1 MVSAAL
7 QRSAPTGLLE
17 KLVAQ
22 VRAEFRVGIYV
33 ADPDDPVLGRRPC
46 TVAGCDRSRTAFGL
60 CSGHDQ
66 RWRTRGC
73 PDLAEFIA
81 DPGPAVNGRR
91 ELTHCTVPGC
101 RYGSSGFGLCTRHR
115 LVWFREGQ
123 PDPKPWAA
131 RAPVVGPSSIA
142 ECLLPFCSVWTE
154 NPNHQFCKSHETR
167 WAQLGRP
174 DAEEYIAHCLR
185 SGKARIDFRG
195 MAPQLTLE
203 LQYAVQC
210 RYDQAT
216 ITAPP
221 PVVAW
226 TIALARRAEVSSLLD
241 LPPQRWHELAGSKQ
255 GMYQRFLEY
264 ARDAIEML
272 HEGTNWEVE
281 YPRDVWRLHRLPG
294 LTLNPGKTPHSRIN
308 LRFDRFTQPWL
319 RTLAKR
325 WARLRLSSGL
335 TVSTVLCDIQ
345 GLTRFSVFLAEA
357 APDVQ
362 ALSGIDRAVLERY
375 LAWLITSSLGHGA
388 RKDAVKAP
396 TTFFQAIRQH
406 GWDDTLAATALFF
419 PGDIPAR
426 PPRLTR
432 RLAEYVMAQVEAPA
446 NLDRWT
452 TPEGR
457 LITIIL
463 IRCGLRA
470 TDACTL
476 AFDCLLHDGQK
487 APYLRYFNNKMRR
500 EAAVP
505 IDEELE
511 GEIRAQQHR
520 VAARWPQ
527 QHRHL
532 FPAINGNAG
541 GHHPVT
547 YYSYRGM
554 LNYWLTSCDVRD
566 EHGQPAA
573 LTPHQWRH
581 TFACRLINRDVP
593 QEVIR
598 ILLDHQSTQMTA
610 HYARLTDQ
618 SVRRRWEAATKVNV
632 KGERVSID
640 PDGPL
645 AQAQWA
651 KTRYGMATQTLPQG
665 CCGLPVN
672 KSCPHANAC
681 LTCPVFLTGP
691 EFLPELREHRGRTLT
706 LITEA
711 EVIGHTRVAEMNKHV
726 LTNLDKMIDE
736 IAQDHSGEADAG

>member
-1 MVSAAL
+1 MVSAL
-7 QRSAPTGLLE
+7 VQRSAPTGLLE
-17 KLVAQ
+17 KLMAQ

-33 ADPDDPVLGRRPC
+33 ADPDDLVLGRRPC

-73 PDLAEFIA
+73 PDLAEFNA
-81 DPGPAVNGRR
+81 DPGPTINGRR

-115 LVWFREGQ
+115 LVWLREGQ

-131 RAPVVGPSSIA
+131 QAPIVGPSSIA
-142 ECLLPFCSVWTE
+142 ECSLPFCSVWTE
-154 NPNHQFCKSHETR
+154 NANHQFCKSHETR

-185 SGKARIDFRG
+185 SGKAQIDFRG

-210 RYDQAT
+210 RHDQAT

-221 PVVAW
+221 SVVAW

-241 LPPQRWHELAGSKQ
+241 LPPQRWHELAGSKP

-264 ARDAIEML
+264 ARDAVETL
-272 HEGTNWEVE
+272 HEGTSWEVE
-281 YPRDVWRLHRLPG
+281 YPRDVWRMHRLPG
-294 LTLNPGKTPHSRIN
+294 LTLNAGKTPHPRVN

-319 RTLAKR
+319 RTLVKR

-335 TVSTVLCDIQ
+335 AVATVLCDIQ
-345 GLTRFSVFLAEA
+345 GLARFSAFLAEA
-357 APDVQ
+357 APDVK
-362 ALSGIDRAVLERY
+362 ALGGIDRAVLERY

-388 RKDAVKAP
+388 REDAVTSP

-419 PGDIPAR
+419 PGDLPSR

-476 AFDCLLHDGQK
+476 AFDCLLHDGQN

-505 IDEELE
+505 IDEDLE
-511 GEIRAQQHR
+511 GEIRAQQRR

-566 EHGQPAA
+566 EHGQLAA

-581 TFACRLINRDVP
+581 TFAGASRIRHSDSWRPETRVELPVCVGFARVTLITRSHLMQDMPIHWRWGLCCDRLDWRALRAPSSLMAYGSCD
-593 QEVIR
+593 R
-598 ILLDHQSTQMTA
+598 
-610 HYARLTDQ
+610 
-618 SVRRRWEAATKVNV
+618 RRRWW
-632 KGERVSID
+632 R
-640 PDGPL
+640 
-645 AQAQWA
+645 
-651 KTRYGMATQTLPQG
+651 R
-665 CCGLPVN
+665 CCGAGVR
-672 KSCPHANAC
+672 SRSRAGC
-681 LTCPVFLTGP
+681 GP
-691 EFLPELREHRGRTLT
+691 RPSTRGRRWC
-706 LITEA
+706 
-711 EVIGHTRVAEMNKHV
+711 IGSWRSPTSSRG
-726 LTNLDKMIDE
+726 
-736 IAQDHSGEADAG
+736 SGDRGTWTSGR

>member
-1 MVSAAL
+1 MSTAA

-33 ADPDDPVLGRRPC
+33 ADPDDLVLGRRPC

-73 PDLAEFIA
+73 PDLAEFNA
-81 DPGPAVNGRR
+81 DPGPTINGRR

-115 LVWFREGQ
+115 LVWLREGQ

-131 RAPVVGPSSIA
+131 QAPIVGPSSIA
-142 ECLLPFCSVWTE
+142 ECSLPFCSVWTE
-154 NPNHQFCKSHETR
+154 NANHQFCKSHETR

-185 SGKARIDFRG
+185 SGKAQIDFRG

-210 RYDQAT
+210 RHDQAT

-241 LPPQRWHELAGSKQ
+241 LPPQRWHELASSKQ

-264 ARDAIEML
+264 ARDAVETL
-272 HEGTNWEVE
+272 HEGTSWEVE
-281 YPRDVWRLHRLPG
+281 YPRDVWRMHRLPG
-294 LTLNPGKTPHSRIN
+294 LTLNAGKTPHSRVN

-335 TVSTVLCDIQ
+335 AVATVLCDIQ
-345 GLTRFSVFLAEA
+345 GLARFSAFLAEA
-357 APDVQ
+357 APDVK
-362 ALSGIDRAVLERY
+362 ALGGIDRAVLERY

-388 RKDAVKAP
+388 REDAVTSP

-419 PGDIPAR
+419 PGDLPSR

-476 AFDCLLHDGQK
+476 AFDCLLHDGQN

-505 IDEELE
+505 IDEDLE
-511 GEIRAQQHR
+511 GEIRAQQRR

-566 EHGQPAA
+566 EHGQLAA

-581 TFACRLINRDVP
+581 TFACRLINQDVP

-610 HYARLTDQ
+610 HYANSHRPERAAALGGGDQGQRQGRKGQHRPRRAAGPGPVGEDPLRHGHPNPASRLLRPAGEQELPTRQCMPDL
-618 SVRRRWEAATKVNV
+618 SGVSDRTRVPARAA
-632 KGERVSID
+632 RAPWAH
-640 PDGPL
+640 PD
-645 AQAQWA
+645 
-651 KTRYGMATQTLPQG
+651 
-665 CCGLPVN
+665 
-672 KSCPHANAC
+672 SH
-681 LTCPVFLTGP
+681 
-691 EFLPELREHRGRTLT
+691 HRGRSDWAHPRSRY
-706 LITEA
+706 EQA
-711 EVIGHTRVAEMNKHV
+711 RP
-726 LTNLDKMIDE
+726 DQPR
-736 IAQDHSGEADAG
+736 QDDRRNRPRPER

>member
-1 MVSAAL
+1 MVSTAA

-33 ADPDDPVLGRRPC
+33 ADPDDLVLGRRPC

-73 PDLAEFIA
+73 PDLAEFNA
-81 DPGPAVNGRR
+81 DPGPTINGRR

-115 LVWFREGQ
+115 LVWLREGQ

-131 RAPVVGPSSIA
+131 QAPIVGPSSIA
-142 ECLLPFCSVWTE
+142 ECSLPFCSVWTE
-154 NPNHQFCKSHETR
+154 NANHQFCKSHETR

-185 SGKARIDFRG
+185 SGKAQIDFRG

-210 RYDQAT
+210 RHDQAT

-264 ARDAIEML
+264 ARDAVETL
-272 HEGTNWEVE
+272 HEGTSWEVE
-281 YPRDVWRLHRLPG
+281 YPRDVWRMHRLPG
-294 LTLNPGKTPHSRIN
+294 LTLNAGKTPHSRVN

-319 RTLAKR
+319 RTLVKR

-335 TVSTVLCDIQ
+335 AVATVLCDIQ
-345 GLTRFSVFLAEA
+345 GLTRFSAFLAEA
-357 APDVQ
+357 APDVK
-362 ALSGIDRAVLERY
+362 ALGGIDRAVLERY

-388 RKDAVKAP
+388 REDAVTSP

-419 PGDIPAR
+419 PGDLPSR

-452 TPEGR
+452 PP
-457 LITIIL
+457 
-463 IRCGLRA
+463 
-470 TDACTL
+470 
-476 AFDCLLHDGQK
+476 K
-487 APYLRYFNNKMRR
+487 
-500 EAAVP
+500 
-505 IDEELE
+505 
-511 GEIRAQQHR
+511 
-520 VAARWPQ
+520 
-527 QHRHL
+527 
-532 FPAINGNAG
+532 G
-541 GHHPVT
+541 G
-547 YYSYRGM
+547 
-554 LNYWLTSCDVRD
+554 
-566 EHGQPAA
+566 
-573 LTPHQWRH
+573 
-581 TFACRLINRDVP
+581 
-593 QEVIR
+593 
-598 ILLDHQSTQMTA
+598 
-610 HYARLTDQ
+610 
-618 SVRRRWEAATKVNV
+618 
-632 KGERVSID
+632 
-640 PDGPL
+640 
-645 AQAQWA
+645 
-651 KTRYGMATQTLPQG
+651 
-665 CCGLPVN
+665 
-672 KSCPHANAC
+672 
-681 LTCPVFLTGP
+681 
-691 EFLPELREHRGRTLT
+691 
-706 LITEA
+706 
-711 EVIGHTRVAEMNKHV
+711 
-726 LTNLDKMIDE
+726 
-736 IAQDHSGEADAG
+736 

>member
-1 MVSAAL
+1 MVSTAA

-33 ADPDDPVLGRRPC
+33 ADPDDLVLGRRPC

-73 PDLAEFIA
+73 PDLAEFNA
-81 DPGPAVNGRR
+81 DPGPTINGRR

-115 LVWFREGQ
+115 LVWLREGQ

-131 RAPVVGPSSIA
+131 QAPIVGPSSIA
-142 ECLLPFCSVWTE
+142 ECSLPFCSVWTE
-154 NPNHQFCKSHETR
+154 NANHQFCKSHETR

-185 SGKARIDFRG
+185 SGKAQIDFRG

-210 RYDQAT
+210 RHDQAT

-241 LPPQRWHELAGSKQ
+241 LPPQRWHELASSKQ

-264 ARDAIEML
+264 ARDAVETL
-272 HEGTNWEVE
+272 HEGTSWEVE
-281 YPRDVWRLHRLPG
+281 YPRDVWRMHRLPG
-294 LTLNPGKTPHSRIN
+294 LTLNAGKTPHPRVN

-335 TVSTVLCDIQ
+335 AVATVLCDIQ
-345 GLTRFSVFLAEA
+345 GLTRFSAFLAEA
-357 APDVQ
+357 APDVK
-362 ALSGIDRAVLERY
+362 ALGGIDRAVLERY

-388 RKDAVKAP
+388 REDAVTSP

-419 PGDIPAR
+419 PGDLPSR

-476 AFDCLLHDGQK
+476 AFFFTTDRTPPTCVTSTT
-487 APYLRYFNNKMRR
+487 RC
-500 EAAVP
+500 AVRP
-505 IDEELE
+505 QS
-511 GEIRAQQHR
+511 RSTRTSR
-520 VAARWPQ
+520 VRSG
-527 QHRHL
+527 RS
-532 FPAINGNAG
+532 NAG
-541 GHHPVT
+541 
-547 YYSYRGM
+547 S
-554 LNYWLTSCDVRD
+554 L
-566 EHGQPAA
+566 PAGRNNIGISSLPSTA
-573 LTPHQWRH
+573 TP
-581 TFACRLINRDVP
+581 
-593 QEVIR
+593 
-598 ILLDHQSTQMTA
+598 
-610 HYARLTDQ
+610 
-618 SVRRRWEAATKVNV
+618 EA
-632 KGERVSID
+632 
-640 PDGPL
+640 
-645 AQAQWA
+645 
-651 KTRYGMATQTLPQG
+651 
-665 CCGLPVN
+665 
-672 KSCPHANAC
+672 
-681 LTCPVFLTGP
+681 
-691 EFLPELREHRGRTLT
+691 
-706 LITEA
+706 ITP
-711 EVIGHTRVAEMNKHV
+711 
-726 LTNLDKMIDE
+726 
-736 IAQDHSGEADAG
+736 